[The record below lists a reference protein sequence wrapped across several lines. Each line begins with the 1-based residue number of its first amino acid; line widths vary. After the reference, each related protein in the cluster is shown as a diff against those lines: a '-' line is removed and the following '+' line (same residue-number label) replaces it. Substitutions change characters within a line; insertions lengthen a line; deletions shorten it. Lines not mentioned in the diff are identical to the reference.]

1 MNSLLQCAHPPKMH
15 ILILITLILLLV
27 IGPGIWVKRVMAR
40 YHSPP
45 DRYGHSG
52 GETARK
58 LLDSLGLE
66 QVGTEITEIGDHY
79 DPTDKVVRLTEQN
92 YNGKS
97 LTAVTIAAH
106 EVGHALQDAEG
117 FAPLKW
123 RTRLVKWVSP
133 IEKTGAVLMMATP
146 LIIGITRLP
155 VAGLLM
161 FLGGLLTLGSAVAVH
176 LLTLP
181 TELDAS
187 FGRAMPLLK
196 KQEVLYSSDERHA
209 RRLLKAAAMTYVS
222 ASLMSLLNIARWW
235 AILRR

>member
-1 MNSLLQCAHPPKMH
+1 MH
-15 ILILITLILLLV
+15 ILLIIIILLLLV
-27 IGPGIWVKRVMAR
+27 IGPGIWVKRVMKR
-40 YHSPP
+40 YHRPA

-52 GETARK
+52 AETARK
-58 LLDSLGLE
+58 LLDSLGLP
-66 QVGTEITEIGDHY
+66 QVGVEVTEIGDHY
-79 DPTDKVVRLTEQN
+79 DPIDKAVRLTASNFQ
-92 YNGKS
+92 GHS

-117 FAPLKW
+117 FGPLKW

-133 IEKTGAVLMMATP
+133 IEKTGAVLMMSTP
-146 LIIGITRLP
+146 LIIGLTRLP

-161 FLGGLLTLGSAVAVH
+161 FFGGLLTLGSAVAVH

-181 TELDAS
+181 TEFDAS
-187 FGRAMPLLK
+187 FARAMPLLK
-196 KQEVLYSSDERHA
+196 KQDVLYPSDERHA
-209 RRLLKAAAMTYVS
+209 RRLLKAAAMTYVA